1 MSGLDMQRLKIRF
14 IAAIILGPAF
24 LYVMYLGGLAF
35 QVVIAMTTAR
45 AYYELVKITRMM
57 PSHKLS
63 LALTGTLYLALGF
76 VTFYLIREWHG
87 VWIAILLPVLVMASD
102 IGAYF
107 AGKLIGGPKMAAAIS
122 PNKTWAGL
130 AGAVLSPALL
140 APLYDYSLI
149 GNADRPMLE
158 IITLLLIGGFIGIAG
173 QAGDLLISQVKRW
186 ANVKDVS
193 DLIPGH
199 GGLLDRID
207 SLLMASPLFLLLL
220 WAFPNVF

>member
-1 MSGLDMQRLKIRF
+1 MSGLDLQRLKIRF

-35 QVVIAMTTAR
+35 QIVIGLVVIR
-45 AYYELVKITRMM
+45 AYYELAKITRMM
-57 PSHKLS
+57 PSHK
-63 LALTGTLYLALGF
+63 ALLLVSGSAYLALAF
-76 VTFYLIREWHG
+76 VTFYLIRDLHG
-87 VWIAILLPVLVMASD
+87 VWIAILLPVLIMASD

-107 AGKLIGGPKMAAAIS
+107 AGKLIGGPKMAEAIS

-130 AGAVLSPALL
+130 GGALVAPALL
-140 APLYDYSLI
+140 TPLYDYYFI
-149 GNADRPMLE
+149 GNADRPVLE
-158 IITLLLIGGFIGIAG
+158 LLTLLMIGAFMGFAG
-173 QAGDLLISQVKRW
+173 QAGDLLVSQVKRW
-186 ANVKDVS
+186 AKVKDVS

-220 WAFPNVF
+220 WMFPHVF